1 MQTSNLVLDDKALA
15 NLDSA
20 LNTELS
26 GRGKWRKASD
36 SIIACGV
43 DSSML
48 VKPARGEENPY
59 AKLHGQIEARIVSHF
74 SAHVQ
79 SILPKEP
86 KVLSDV
92 DKETRRYW
100 VKQIGSLFN
109 VIRKHVIAAEA
120 EPVTKTPKVAKT
132 KVQRARGK
140 IGEAIEL
147 VQAIDAPTFDVA
159 AYVKEQKALM
169 EKYLPKV

>member
-1 MQTSNLVLDDKALA
+1 MQTSNLVLSDKSVNALNA
-15 NLDSA
+15 A

-26 GRGKWRKASD
+26 GRGKWKKAAD
-36 SIIACGV
+36 AIIADGV
-43 DSSML
+43 DSAML

-59 AKLHGQIEARIVSHF
+59 ARLHGQIEGLIVSHF
-74 SAHVQ
+74 SDHVQ
-79 SILPKEP
+79 KILPKEP

-147 VQAIDAPTFDVA
+147 VQAIDAPTFDVS